1 MGDMIVQ
8 WSVVCHNRRCIDGTE
23 IQIPKETPEH
33 DQLSQR
39 SMSVEMID
47 SLLKCLK
54 WRSSFGHKING
65 SRGN

>member
-1 MGDMIVQ
+1 MI
-8 WSVVCHNRRCIDGTE
+8 NDALMALFIFE

-54 WRSSFGHKING
+54 WGSSFGHKING